1 MYMVDQVSNI
11 DSDPRELISLYT
23 AISFLPTQLVDFESP
38 LWQTLYDAYERV
50 TGRTVIKRYSND
62 SYMGKRESAHMSPVE
77 VAKGGALRG
86 NPVYDNIRFGAQIT
100 LSQAGLYTVDD
111 FKTITKQEVLMLP
124 GIGKKTVEQLEHNGV
139 IFKA

>member
-1 MYMVDQVSNI
+1 MAPPKRSTAASNTYA
-11 DSDPRELISLYT
+11 DPHSDLRNLTNYITRALLETGGFRP
-23 AISFLPTQLVDFESP
+23 QLHP
-38 LWQTLYDAYERV
+38 QLWRA
-50 TGRTVIKRYSND
+50 
-62 SYMGKRESAHMSPVE
+62 
-77 VAKGGALRG
+77 AKGGALRG

>member
-1 MYMVDQVSNI
+1 M
-11 DSDPRELISLYT
+11 
-23 AISFLPTQLVDFESP
+23 DFESP

-50 TGRTVIKRYSND
+50 TGRTVINRYSND

-100 LSQAGLYTVDD
+100 LSQACLYTVDD

-139 IFKA
+139 TFKA

>member
-1 MYMVDQVSNI
+1 M
-11 DSDPRELISLYT
+11 
-23 AISFLPTQLVDFESP
+23 DFESP

-50 TGRTVIKRYSND
+50 TGRTVINRYSND
-62 SYMGKRESAHMSPVE
+62 SYMGKTRVRSYRSPVE

-124 GIGKKTVEQLEHNGV
+124 GIGKKQWNN
-139 IFKA
+139 